1 MYWTLIA
8 IGLFIFGLIGI
19 IAFDVEYLD
28 MELMLGLSWT
38 SEIVGGVAT
47 AIMVL
52 TIIMNHIGIEKAIYD
67 KQMDRASLVKRLEI
81 VDSDYEDISKSEIYK
96 EVYEWNKDVHSHKY
110 WGSNP
115 WTNWFYDK
123 DYCEALRYI
132 DLEDK

>member
-28 MELMLGLSWT
+28 MELMLALSWI
-38 SEIVGGVAT
+38 SGIVGGVAT

-81 VDSDYEDISKSEIYK
+81 VDSDYEDISKSEVYK
-96 EVYEWNKDVHSHKY
+96 ETYEWNKDVYSHKY

-123 DYCEALRYI
+123 DYCDALEYI
-132 DLEDK
+132 NLEEK